1 MSNEMGVEY
10 GGAEEGMCPFYRRKI
25 KSPAWFRCVS
35 PKHANQNY
43 EFCGDGAHA
52 GQFQY
57 CSNCGR
63 NGRKVCKYYFEPVQV
78 QEPAQVRVPAPDR
91 QSAPVGVS
99 APDRQPAPDREP
111 ARQVPRDAGGRS
123 QAGTASV
130 SGGRASS
137 RYSFGGDRN
146 QHMCQYWRRDEEQE
160 KAYHCD
166 SDGNPEGPS
175 YKFPT
180 TGLTDS
186 VKRFRENCRK
196 AENGVPPC
204 CEYFPGG
211 GFKSGDSESGGSE
224 EKEGSGE
231 LMKELMEAAVK
242 TAFDPPSG
250 IIEAVEVVGTL
261 LKDTN
266 G

>member
-43 EFCGDGAHA
+43 EFCGDGAH
-52 GQFQY
+52 
-57 CSNCGR
+57 
-63 NGRKVCKYYFEPVQV
+63 
-78 QEPAQVRVPAPDR
+78 
-91 QSAPVGVS
+91 
-99 APDRQPAPDREP
+99 
-111 ARQVPRDAGGRS
+111 
-123 QAGTASV
+123 AGTASV